1 MFTEAQNLAIVE
13 TQLDGVFYQNFED
26 YYTDAPSRAT
36 AQTGDL
42 FKPLETE
49 HAAYIQEV
57 FKGSP
62 FFPAIGEVTNVPLST
77 PQVAN
82 KQTISVLDF
91 AQGIE
96 LSKDL
101 FDDNLHGVWS
111 RTVEDF
117 ALKARR
123 TQDYNAF
130 GIFRG
135 YITTTLTADGV
146 AFGSTAHPLIGGGTV
161 SNLNTGAGSVLSST
175 SFNTA
180 IVQLAQQKDQAG
192 VVLGCSPSIVLV
204 PTPLLTLAIQITD
217 SALVNDTANNA
228 VNVYRSAYGIKVYTS
243 PYMDNV
249 SGGSDTYWFLIAK
262 NHSITRLVRQGIET
276 SLRPWQMSNNRTYLY
291 QANYREAYF
300 VSDYSGVIC
309 NAGV

>member
-1 MFTEAQNLAIVE
+1 MFDEAQQLAITRTE
-13 TQLDGVFYQNFED
+13 LDGVFYQNFDD

-36 AQTGDL
+36 AQTADL

-49 HAAYIQEV
+49 HSAYIQEV
-57 FKGSP
+57 YKGSP
-62 FFPAIGEVTNVPLST
+62 LFPAIGEVSNVPLST
-77 PQVAN
+77 PHVAN

-96 LSKDL
+96 ISKDL
-101 FDDNLHGVWS
+101 FDDNLHGVWAK
-111 RTVEDF
+111 TVEDF

-123 TQDYNAF
+123 TQDFSAF

-146 AFGSTAHPLIGGGTV
+146 AFGSAAHPLIAGGTV
-161 SNLNTGAGSVLSST
+161 SNLNTGAGSALSTT

-192 VVLGCSPSIVLV
+192 VVLGCSPSMIVV
-204 PTPLLTLAIQITD
+204 PTPLLTLAIQITE
-217 SALVNDTANNA
+217 SALVSDTANNA
-228 VNVYRSAYGIKVYTS
+228 LNVYRSAYGIKVLTS
-243 PYMDNV
+243 PYMDAV

-262 NHSITRLVRQGIET
+262 NHSITRLIRQGIQT
-276 SLRPWQMSNNRTYLY
+276 SLRSWEMSNNRTYFY